1 MLFSLFS
8 YFKDEIHLFIS
19 EMGNEEKVKYLEKIG
34 SHYKDD
40 LELLNSRK
48 KNAK

>member
-1 MLFSLFS
+1 
-8 YFKDEIHLFIS
+8 
-19 EMGNEEKVKYLEKIG
+19 MGNEEKVKYLEKIG
-34 SHYKDD
+34 SYYEDD